1 MLLIRVDH
9 PFCVGDIFWYITL
22 KSRLDLHRKN
32 MNHFQGS
39 RPASVLSRL
48 VQCNVVITLQA
59 KSPVDIRE

>member
-1 MLLIRVDH
+1 
-9 PFCVGDIFWYITL
+9 
-22 KSRLDLHRKN
+22 

-59 KSPVDIRE
+59 KSPVDIREKGHAIPT